1 MTSARRLADNY
12 ALQFAV
18 GEARRLHR
26 PLIIL
31 EALRLDYP
39 WASDRFHRFI
49 MDGMLDHAHALSHA
63 SVLHYPYVE
72 SAPGEARGLLE
83 TLASTSCLVVTDEYP
98 CFFLPGMIEAAGRRL
113 TVALIAIDSNGLLPL
128 RATERV
134 FSSAYSFRRELQKR
148 LPEHLEDAPARNVL
162 ARLQL
167 PSAKIPRIVSE
178 RWPAISDDAMRDP
191 ATLAGLPIDH
201 DVTPVADSGGD
212 KVAHKVLGSF
222 LRHRLERYAEQR
234 NHADSEVT
242 SGLSAYLHFGQL
254 SVHRVL
260 RELARQEEWK
270 PARLSSRADGRKEGW
285 WGMGESAEAFLDE
298 LVTWRELG
306 YNMTSHQENY
316 DRFESLPGWA
326 LATLADHEADP
337 RPIVYTLRQLED
349 AETHDTLWN
358 AAQRQLRV
366 EGRIHNYLRMLWG
379 KKVIE
384 WTRSPREALERL
396 IHLNNRWAI
405 DGRDPNSYSGI
416 FWCFGRYDRPWPER
430 RIFGK
435 VRYMSSES
443 TRRKTRVAHY
453 LERYGGT
460 QPGQ

>member
-18 GEARRLHR
+18 GEAKRLRR
-26 PLIIL
+26 PVIIL
-31 EALRLDYP
+31 EALRVDYP

-49 MDGMLDHAHALSHA
+49 MDGMLDHAHALSRA
-63 SVLHYPYVE
+63 SVLYYPYVE
-72 SAPGEARGLLE
+72 PAPGVARGLVE
-83 TLASTSCLVVTDEYP
+83 TFASESCLVVTDEFP

-113 TVALIAIDSNGLLPL
+113 RVALIAIDSNGLLPL
-128 RATERV
+128 RATERM
-134 FSSAYSFRRELQKR
+134 FSSAYSFRRELQKQ
-148 LPEHLEDAPARNVL
+148 LPEHLEDPPARNTL

-167 PSAKIPRIVSE
+167 PSAKIPRIITE
-178 RWPAISDDAMRDP
+178 HWPATSIEALQDP
-191 ATLAGLPIDH
+191 ATLAELPIDH
-201 DVTPVADSGGD
+201 DVTPVAEAGGA
-212 KVAHKVLGSF
+212 KAAHKVLDSF
-222 LRHRLERYAEQR
+222 LQHRLEHYADQR
-234 NHADSEVT
+234 NDADAQVS
-242 SGLSAYLHFGQL
+242 SGLSPCLHFGQL

-260 RELARQEEWK
+260 RELAQHEDWN
-270 PARLSSRADGRKEGW
+270 PARISPRADGRKEGW

-306 YNMTSHQENY
+306 YNMTSHQEDY
-316 DRFESLPGWA
+316 DRFQSLPGWA
-326 LATLADHEADP
+326 LSTLADHEADP
-337 RPIVYTLRQLED
+337 RPIVYSLRQLED
-349 AETHDTLWN
+349 AETHDMLWN
-358 AAQRQLRV
+358 AAQRQLRM

-384 WTRSPREALERL
+384 WTRSPREALKRL
-396 IHLNNRWAI
+396 IHLNNRWAV

-443 TRRKTRVAHY
+443 TRRKTRVARY

-460 QPGQ
+460 QAGQ